1 MTHSNPEYDAVIVG
15 SGPNGLS
22 AAVRLSQEGLNVL
35 VLEAK
40 PTIGGGT
47 RTQEITEPGFLHD
60 ICAAV
65 VPTTAGSPFLNSL
78 NLREYGLEFIQPE
91 IPYAHPLDDGEAAVC
106 YRSLDKT
113 IENLGIDGSNYQKLF
128 DEFVSHWE
136 YLSLDVFGTLRLP
149 KHPLLMA
156 RFGWYGQF
164 SARHLVNSLF
174 KTEKAK
180 ALFAGCAAH
189 SIIPLEKA
197 FSSSFGL
204 VLGSSAHSVGWPIAK
219 GGTASVTSAL
229 AKLLEEQGG
238 EIRTNVE
245 VTSLSEI
252 PSANTVLF
260 DLTPHQ
266 VADIA
271 GDYLPGNYRNKL
283 RRYKYGPGAFK
294 VDWALS
300 EPVPWQNA
308 ECRKAGTLHLGGTFN
323 EIAEG
328 EKAVWEGRH
337 HDKPY
342 VLLSQPSL
350 FDETRAPQG
359 KHTLWAYCHVPN
371 GSTEDMTDI
380 IEKQIERFAPG
391 FKDTIISKKTMTAEG
406 LEQYNS
412 NYVGGDIN
420 GGAQIFKQL
429 FGRPVLKWNPY
440 KMPVDG
446 MYICSSST
454 PPGGG
459 VHGMCGYHAA
469 QSVLKNEFG
478 ISSDKS

>member
-1 MTHSNPEYDAVIVG
+1 MSKPSPEYDAVIIG

-22 AAVRLSQEGLNVL
+22 AAVRLSQEGLKVL

-40 PTIGGGT
+40 PAIGGGT

-65 VPTTAGSPFLNSL
+65 LPTTAGSPFLNTLSL
-78 NLREYGLEFIQPE
+78 KEYGLEFTHPE
-91 IPYAHPLDDGEAAVC
+91 IPYAHPLAEGDVAVC
-106 YRSLDKT
+106 YRSLEKT
-113 IENLGIDGSNYQKLF
+113 AASLGVDQKNYSRLF
-128 DEFVSHWE
+128 SEFAYHWD
-136 YLSLDVFGTLRLP
+136 YLSEDIFGTLRIP
-149 KHPLLMA
+149 NHPLLMA

-164 SARHLVNSLF
+164 SARHLSNSLF

-197 FSSSFGL
+197 FSASFGL

-219 GGTASVTSAL
+219 GGSASVTTAL
-229 AKLLEEQGG
+229 ANLFKKQGG
-238 EIRTNVE
+238 EIQTNTE
-245 VTSLSEI
+245 VKSLSDI
-252 PSANTVLF
+252 PSSKTILF

-266 VADIA
+266 IVEIA
-271 GDYLPGNYRNKL
+271 GNHLPKTYRDKL
-283 RRYKYGPGAFK
+283 RRYQYGPGAFK
-294 VDWALS
+294 MDWALS
-300 EPVPWQNA
+300 EPVPWLNE
-308 ECRKAGTLHLGGTFN
+308 ECRKAGTLHLGGTFD
-323 EIAEG
+323 EISEG
-328 EKAVWEGRH
+328 EKAAWAGKH
-337 HDKPY
+337 HNKPY

-350 FDETRAPQG
+350 FDDTRAPEG

-371 GSTEDMTDI
+371 GSTKDMAEE
-380 IEKQIERFAPG
+380 IESQIERFAPG
-391 FKDTIISKKTMTAEG
+391 FKDIIISKHTMTAQSF
-406 LEQYNS
+406 EQYNS

-420 GGAQIFKQL
+420 GGAHFFKQL

-440 KMPVDG
+440 KIPADG

-459 VHGMCGYHAA
+459 VHGMCGYNAA